1 MGDMTGT
8 IDARAV
14 RAQLGRKL
22 VEHDVATAAPLRGM
36 VVTFDRNKRA
46 PDDGEPIAPG
56 WHLKH
61 FHADRKHRL
70 SLRGAQRRSNPL
82 GPGQGIASSLRSSQ

>member
-8 IDARAV
+8 IDPRAV

-36 VVTFDRNKRA
+36 VVTFDRNNRA
-46 PDDGEPIAPG
+46 PDDGEPIDPG
-56 WHLKH
+56 WHLEH

-70 SLRGAQRRSNPL
+70 SLRGA
-82 GPGQGIASSLRSSQ
+82 